1 VGKHDK
7 LFRAIVVMGAA
18 MTAPACDDHRCA
30 KCIPIGD
37 AVATDTV
44 ATTDARPTDAGVDTH
59 GPSDAPVDVVLIL

>member
-1 VGKHDK
+1 
-7 LFRAIVVMGAA
+7 